1 MYVCRHVEGYPSP
14 PSGFLRP
21 DGKWGYT
28 RNGGEIGSTVGK
40 LSNTRPPFPSLPLNP
55 SLPRPLTRSPRTP
68 SPPPS
73 PRTPVGS
80 HSHPLALSP
89 PSAHPNLD
97 PSTPHPIA
105 PLHCVGLSSHPP
117 LAPRTLAPLAL
128 SPSGPLAH
136 SHSRSLDPSPNASH
150 PRTAS
155 PPQLVVPWYPRTL
168 ALALYRMP
176 PRTLLFRSCLQT
188 VPPSPPPSIHM
199 NPPHGNKISA
209 DRLLFFSS
217 LFHTRSSHSAFCLKA
232 T

>member
-28 RNGGEIGSTVGK
+28 RNGGKIGSTVGK

-105 PLHCVGLSSHPP
+105 PLHCVGLSSRPP
-117 LAPRTLAPLAL
+117 LAPSHSRPPRPLALWPPRPLAL
-128 SPSGPLAH
+128 SIP
-136 SHSRSLDPSPNASH
+136 RSLTQCIPPSHCVASSARRPMVPSH
-150 PRTAS
+150 PR
-155 PPQLVVPWYPRTL
+155 PRPL
-168 ALALYRMP
+168 
-176 PRTLLFRSCLQT
+176 
-188 VPPSPPPSIHM
+188 
-199 NPPHGNKISA
+199 
-209 DRLLFFSS
+209 
-217 LFHTRSSHSAFCLKA
+217 
-232 T
+232 